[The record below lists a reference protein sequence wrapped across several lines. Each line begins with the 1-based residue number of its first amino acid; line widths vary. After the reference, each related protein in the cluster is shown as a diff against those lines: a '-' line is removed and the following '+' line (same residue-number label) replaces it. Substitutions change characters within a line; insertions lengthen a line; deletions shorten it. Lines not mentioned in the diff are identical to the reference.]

1 MNPFYAPDFQSLQMS
16 PMRAALEPTS
26 LYRPRDT
33 GYLGIYNKP
42 REKASPAIAP
52 VIEGLKSGEAGT
64 TGGEGR
70 GTGFSS
76 TSYAPPG
83 TGLDALGYLGGVAGL
98 ATGIPGLSTLG
109 GLAGA
114 YAANQTLSQ
123 LGLPANVGYGQSALA
138 ATLGPTAGLFGVQ
151 GSQQSFDAA
160 LSQAIAN
167 SALGM
172 TPDETAAII
181 SDRLAAMQ
189 GPSIA
194 QQYGA
199 MVASGQM
206 SPGMAFSS
214 AINDLNTVGQLG
226 EVLGAISP
234 APTVS
239 EAVPQSMSGTA
250 AVAESLGGSPSA
262 PEGFSGGTGEQD
274 PGGGWARGGY
284 VPGKSGGMD
293 DDVPAIIDGK
303 QPARLSSGEFVFDAA
318 TVAALG
324 DGNNQAGARK
334 LDGLRKAIRQKAYG
348 HEKQPPKNYSVGDLV
363 RIYDRRR

>member
-16 PMRAALEPTS
+16 PMRAALEPMP
-26 LYRPRDT
+26 LYQPREA

-70 GTGFSS
+70 GTGFSA

-83 TGLDALGYLGGVAGL
+83 TSLDALGYLGGVAGL

-114 YAANQTLSQ
+114 YTANQTLSQ

-160 LSQAIAN
+160 ISQAIIN
-167 SALGM
+167 GALGM
-172 TPDETAAII
+172 NPNETEAILAE
-181 SDRLAAMQ
+181 RLAAMQ

-214 AINDLNTVGQLG
+214 AINDLNTVSQLG
-226 EVLGAISP
+226 EVLGAIDRAA
-234 APTVS
+234 APEPS
-239 EAVPQSMSGTA
+239 TA
-250 AVAESLGGSPSA
+250 PSVESPSA
-262 PEGFSGGTGEQD
+262 PNPSEVGSTPDTPF
-274 PGGGWARGGY
+274 ARGGY

-324 DGNNQAGARK
+324 DGNNAAGAKK
-334 LDGLRKAIRQKAYG
+334 LDGLRKAIRKKAYG

>member
-83 TGLDALGYLGGVAGL
+83 TGFDVLGYLGGVTGL
-98 ATGIPGLSTLG
+98 ATAIPGLSTLG

-226 EVLGAISP
+226 EVLGAISSAA
-234 APTVS
+234 APES
-239 EAVPQSMSGTA
+239 STA
-250 AVAESLGGSPSA
+250 PSVESPSA
-262 PEGFSGGTGEQD
+262 PNPSEVGSTPDTPF
-274 PGGGWARGGY
+274 ARGGY